1 MNHLYYLSSAD
12 LHRYV
17 LHPSYVLVLHCFCL
31 MIRLIPHAKKE
42 LASYYS
48 YCITMLFHEIYLLIS
63 TLPLNQAPSG
73 HNQPR
78 VYKICPNQLLFHLIQ
93 TIHLDSSCI
102 VYIESHKDTIFL
114 VNVPVCSFIRTPFT

>member
-1 MNHLYYLSSAD
+1 MNHLYYLGSAD
-12 LHRYV
+12 LHLYV
-17 LHPSYVLVLHCFCL
+17 LHPSYVLKIHYFCL
-31 MIRLIPHAKKE
+31 MIRLVLHAKE
-42 LASYYS
+42 APLNYYP

>member
-12 LHRYV
+12 PHRYV
-17 LHPSYVLVLHCFCL
+17 LHPSYVLKIYYFCL
-31 MIRLIPHAKKE
+31 MIRLIPHAKEE

-73 HNQPR
+73 HVHHL
-78 VYKICPNQLLFHLIQ
+78 VYKRCPTPSLFHPIQ
-93 TIHLDSSCI
+93 TIYLYPSYI
-102 VYIESHKDTIFL
+102 VYIESHKNTIFL